1 MKNTKF
7 IMSYGVAFD
16 EEHEIK
22 QLTNYAK
29 QGWLLE
35 DTFLGGFFYKLR
47 KDKPQDLLYSL
58 DYQQNADEEYFKIFS
73 EAGWNKVIS
82 KNNFL
87 HIFSAPIGTNPI
99 YIDSKA
105 EVEKYIKMNTFT
117 KTGSIYS
124 LIAMLISFL
133 LLVVSNTILPTL
145 NPIFKILF
153 IILAAIFIMF
163 FTTYISYN
171 HQSQNVSNNKN
182 INEKSPMRSLFWIL
196 YFIVLIII
204 FINSLYG
211 GILLGVLIVGQSV
224 YTSQRKK

>member
-1 MKNTKF
+1 MKNTKY

-16 EEHEIK
+16 EEYEMK
-22 QLTNYAK
+22 QLSNYAK

-35 DTFLGGFFYKLR
+35 DSALGGFFYKLR
-47 KDKPQDLLYSL
+47 KDKPQDLRYSL

-73 EAGWNKVIS
+73 EAGWIKVIS

-105 EVEKYIKMNTFT
+105 EVEKYIKMNDFT

-124 LIAMLISFL
+124 LIAMIISFL
-133 LLVVSNTILPTL
+133 LLVVSNTMMQTL

-153 IILAAIFIMF
+153 IILAAIFVMF
-163 FTTYISYN
+163 FATYISYN
-171 HQSQNVSNNKN
+171 HRSQNVSNNKN
-182 INEKSPMRSLFWIL
+182 INEKSPTKSLFWIL

-204 FINSLYG
+204 YINSLYG
-211 GILLGVLIVGQSV
+211 GILLGVLIVGQSI